1 MSSYGHSPSQDP
13 LIKLRHRLEVYSKAL
28 QEWQEAID
36 EAGEQISH
44 LAPLEAE
51 AAADE
56 IAQIRNSHAELKLVR
71 QQVDDGWILYHKLS
85 ENAEVLDCINVAI
98 AKSSPPTS
106 IH

>member
-1 MSSYGHSPSQDP
+1 MSSYGQNPSQPP

-36 EAGEQISH
+36 EADEQISN

-56 IAQIRNSHAELKLVR
+56 IAQVRNSHAELKQVR
-71 QQVDDGWILYHKLS
+71 QQVDDGWTLYHKLS
-85 ENAEVLDCINVAI
+85 ENAEMLDCINVAI
-98 AKSSPPTS
+98 SESSPPTS